1 MSIFIIQYKALSLCE
16 DWKKCLGEGAADFQN
31 FWQAKAGL
39 IGSRAG
45 LVYVTLNLL
54 EIVLEQIK
62 KLRKNL

>member
-1 MSIFIIQYKALSLCE
+1 VKIG
-16 DWKKCLGEGAADFQN
+16 KKCLGEGAVDFQN

-45 LVYVTLNLL
+45 LVYITLNLL

-62 KLRKNL
+62 KLCKNL